1 MHHFLVEL
9 LIKLQPSRRGET
21 LDIQTIIA
29 ELAAE
34 RDRLNQAI
42 AALQGNESGRRPMA
56 KPRKGRKRN
65 LTAAQRKRIGDAMRK
80 RWAARK
86 QKRA

>member
-29 ELAAE
+29 ELAAK

-42 AALQGNESGRRPMA
+42 AAL
-56 KPRKGRKRN
+56 
-65 LTAAQRKRIGDAMRK
+65 
-80 RWAARK
+80 
-86 QKRA
+86 